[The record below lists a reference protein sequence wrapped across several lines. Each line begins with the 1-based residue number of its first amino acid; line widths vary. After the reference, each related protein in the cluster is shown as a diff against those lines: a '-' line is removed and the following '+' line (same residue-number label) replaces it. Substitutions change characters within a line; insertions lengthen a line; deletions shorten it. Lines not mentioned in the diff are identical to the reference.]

1 MGVLIGGAN
10 RGGGANREVP
20 TWCENAKRWTIDSK
34 ANKQGGVIYW
44 PKFTNML
51 KVIEIPAARTWTVK
65 KICLHMCLLFRL
77 LLFV

>member
-34 ANKQGGVIYW
+34 ANKQEGVSYW
-44 PKFTNML
+44 PNFTNML

-65 KICLHMCLLFRL
+65 KIWLHMCLLFL